1 MKNTIKKIG
10 LYTES
15 SLYVLVTLG
24 VYSCIIRLFIHIIS
38 EDLKEVV
45 SAGSISGIL
54 AIVLVVGFCTF
65 CAIATGSLLIAEIK
79 ERHNA

>member
-24 VYSCIIRLFIHIIS
+24 VYSCIIRLFAHIIM
-38 EDLKEVV
+38 EDLREVN
-45 SAGSISGIL
+45 SISGIL

-79 ERHNA
+79 ERHNKFNQ